1 MANISIVERERRGS
15 VEILVL
21 NSPDTRNAL
30 NGEMRQKLGEAIE
43 RAASDPEVH
52 ALVLTGR
59 GTAFCAGGDLR
70 AMQEGIGVFAGRD
83 KITSIH
89 AWERTL
95 LRMEKPTIAA
105 VNGPAIGGGL
115 GLALACDFVL
125 ASRTAKFGATF
136 SRISLV
142 PDYGLFY
149 LLPRAVGMSRARD
162 MILTGRMVG
171 AEEFAAMGAVKA
183 VSEPETLLEDALA
196 LAEQLCQ
203 TAPRALGLAKRL
215 LQASYESSLDQMMEL
230 EALGQG
236 LCYQSADHQEGV
248 SAFLEKRPP
257 HFRGE

>member
-115 GLALACDFVL
+115 GHAPGCDFGL
-125 ASRTAKFGATF
+125 ASRTAK
-136 SRISLV
+136 
-142 PDYGLFY
+142 
-149 LLPRAVGMSRARD
+149 
-162 MILTGRMVG
+162 
-171 AEEFAAMGAVKA
+171 
-183 VSEPETLLEDALA
+183 
-196 LAEQLCQ
+196 
-203 TAPRALGLAKRL
+203 
-215 LQASYESSLDQMMEL
+215 
-230 EALGQG
+230 
-236 LCYQSADHQEGV
+236 
-248 SAFLEKRPP
+248 
-257 HFRGE
+257 